1 MPHVL
6 LYKIPISILGN
17 SLTIYVIHRTR
28 RLHNPCTPYLINV
41 SCLDLAVSVLI
52 LPVIGIN
59 AVSGLVI
66 FPLVMCKPLSVLFH
80 VLTRMVCS
88 FFCGKEAMERNNSV
102 PPEEGMSSSKI
113 PQILDLICVGIP
125 FVSMVISYILIF
137 IKMRRSRNS
146 LSHLGMAAFNTHEK
160 EMKFTRMMA
169 LTFSSVCF
177 CFCLPMGINIF
188 TSAQRG
194 GESSLFSTTDLKL
207 PESINVIAYIFLFVP
222 FWTNPLIYILSNRNY
237 RLAYLNLLT
246 PKKWRR
252 RRDETLRR
260 TSTFQQTP
268 RVLKKEEEERIS
280 RQNFKR
286 IEFVPSVVP

>member
-1 MPHVL
+1 
-6 LYKIPISILGN
+6 
-17 SLTIYVIHRTR
+17 
-28 RLHNPCTPYLINV
+28 
-41 SCLDLAVSVLI
+41 
-52 LPVIGIN
+52 
-59 AVSGLVI
+59 
-66 FPLVMCKPLSVLFH
+66 
-80 VLTRMVCS
+80 MVCS